1 MVTSSPLDRPAR
13 LQTAKSFYILLFSS
27 SRVFHNSHIRFTR
40 RPHHRVYLYARLL
53 IFTYLL
59 STGYVTPKS
68 NFLFSHISFTNTMC
82 RSSFR
87 VCIGPPGLQL
97 SQNTTLPFYFS
108 QYSNKFSRISRF
120 DKCER
125 ILRSFKL
132 LLVNQQAPCTPS
144 GCLWVLFTQIISAH
158 IKFPQ
163 EIIVLTCAIFYTSY
177 AITRR
182 PYAPTSSLLG
192 LGHHTDPSA
201 PQH

>member
-1 MVTSSPLDRPAR
+1 
-13 LQTAKSFYILLFSS
+13 
-27 SRVFHNSHIRFTR
+27 
-40 RPHHRVYLYARLL
+40 
-53 IFTYLL
+53 
-59 STGYVTPKS
+59 
-68 NFLFSHISFTNTMC
+68 MC

-177 AITRR
+177 AITRW
-182 PYAPTSSLLG
+182 PYAPTSSLLR
-192 LGHHTDPSA
+192 LGHHTGLSA
-201 PQH
+201 PQHRPCRSVDFKHIRPTPLWNPLHRINDIDLVRHETDKSLL

>member
-1 MVTSSPLDRPAR
+1 
-13 LQTAKSFYILLFSS
+13 
-27 SRVFHNSHIRFTR
+27 
-40 RPHHRVYLYARLL
+40 
-53 IFTYLL
+53 
-59 STGYVTPKS
+59 
-68 NFLFSHISFTNTMC
+68 MC

-97 SQNTTLPFYFS
+97 SRNTTLPFYFS

-192 LGHHTDPSA
+192 LGHRTGPSA
-201 PQH
+201 PQHRHCRSIDFKHI

>member
-1 MVTSSPLDRPAR
+1 
-13 LQTAKSFYILLFSS
+13 
-27 SRVFHNSHIRFTR
+27 
-40 RPHHRVYLYARLL
+40 
-53 IFTYLL
+53 
-59 STGYVTPKS
+59 
-68 NFLFSHISFTNTMC
+68 MC

-158 IKFPQ
+158 IKFPR
-163 EIIVLTCAIFYTSY
+163 EIILLACAIFYTSY

-182 PYAPTSSLLG
+182 PMRQLHRCSDSVSILVLAHHNTDFVALLISNTSGQPLYGILFIISMI
-192 LGHHTDPSA
+192 
-201 PQH
+201 

>member
-1 MVTSSPLDRPAR
+1 
-13 LQTAKSFYILLFSS
+13 
-27 SRVFHNSHIRFTR
+27 
-40 RPHHRVYLYARLL
+40 
-53 IFTYLL
+53 
-59 STGYVTPKS
+59 
-68 NFLFSHISFTNTMC
+68 MC

-97 SQNTTLPFYFS
+97 SRNTTLPFYFS

-158 IKFPQ
+158 IEFPQ
-163 EIIVLTCAIFYTSY
+163 EILVLTCAIFYTSY

-182 PYAPTSSLLG
+182 PYAQLHCCSDSVTVPVLAHHNTDLVALLASKTSSQPLCGILFIV
-192 LGHHTDPSA
+192 SMI
-201 PQH
+201 

>member
-1 MVTSSPLDRPAR
+1 
-13 LQTAKSFYILLFSS
+13 
-27 SRVFHNSHIRFTR
+27 
-40 RPHHRVYLYARLL
+40 
-53 IFTYLL
+53 
-59 STGYVTPKS
+59 
-68 NFLFSHISFTNTMC
+68 MC

-108 QYSNKFSRISRF
+108 QYSNKISRISRF

-158 IKFPQ
+158 IKFPR
-163 EIIVLTCAIFYTSY
+163 EIISLACAIFTQVTRSLDVPMRQLHRCSDSVTVPVLAHHNTGLVALLTSN
-177 AITRR
+177 
-182 PYAPTSSLLG
+182 TSNQPLCGMLFIVSMI
-192 LGHHTDPSA
+192 
-201 PQH
+201 

>member
-1 MVTSSPLDRPAR
+1 
-13 LQTAKSFYILLFSS
+13 
-27 SRVFHNSHIRFTR
+27 
-40 RPHHRVYLYARLL
+40 
-53 IFTYLL
+53 
-59 STGYVTPKS
+59 
-68 NFLFSHISFTNTMC
+68 MC

-97 SQNTTLPFYFS
+97 SRNTTLPFYFS

-163 EIIVLTCAIFYTSY
+163 EIIVLTCAIFLHKLPRSPDGPTRQLHRCSDSVSILVLAHHNTDFVALLISNTSGQPLY
-177 AITRR
+177 GI
-182 PYAPTSSLLG
+182 LFIVLMI
-192 LGHHTDPSA
+192 
-201 PQH
+201 